1 MSSSEASTT
10 KEKPFNMLTFGNIN
24 LTLILTLDQK
34 DVSEYNIDK
43 QILEDLNDLSFLEN
57 NSKLW
62 NKIDVIS
69 CDESLNALV
78 TMNKMKK
85 GKNMAMYVVFK
96 KIEYNDTNFD
106 FSPIL
111 ESVLSEYGIKIKPY
125 DLGQSEINIQFQL
138 EYEGKKNVIG
148 ICGEIKNEEEQDDSN
163 NEKNEEEKN
172 DSNNE
177 KNEEEKNDSNNE
189 KNEEEKND
197 SNNEK
202 NEEEKNNDNNNN
214 QNEDIN
220 KNENNKNSQ
229 NKNNNNKEEESEEEE
244 EEENDEDKDDI
255 GNLSEILSEENIEQF
270 KYIYVNI
277 PDIISGTFGDVT
289 FKQLYNFLYK
299 LKDETNLEIILY
311 LGNKFDKS
319 KDLYKLL
326 KVSDIHI
333 ISNKNSLLE
342 VLKKTKAKE
351 EKKKKKKSNKSEKVD
366 TQKKPEEEDE
376 NEKVGENN
384 SGDNEDKLISKRL
397 EKRPSNTKN
406 DSLNSS
412 FRKLAPIDQFTN
424 KPLNKKNMFNYLRK
438 IIYSKNKTEHP
449 NYNNKL
455 GIYFD
460 DFNKII
466 FVNYNKNNYQASVND
481 YDLNIFPKHN
491 VHKLKEID
499 KMKEILKNYES
510 QSISILL
517 SGTLNQIL
525 NNKEGINNSDYYL
538 ISLAGSF
545 IIKKILLF
553 EMNNVAPPMNKS
565 FYSVKI
571 KKSDL
576 KDYFDKLESEKKENG
591 FNVEFP
597 LQDFRINKS
606 VMYTPLK
613 DKYLRSYMQS
623 STNIDVLKSNDFIST
638 RKKILTEQSLS
649 PKEIRNIKK
658 DKAFLDFM
666 NSRGLNDNT
675 QDYMKEFLKKKKETK
690 YYIPGVDG
698 IKEYYLYLGK
708 RCLNKNYLPT
718 IKKKTVKINLKDKKL
733 NTIQK
738 ENPNRVEKSND
749 NENINDNDYG
759 VSSGDGTE
767 KNSSDYKEIEFQETP
782 SK

>member
-189 KNEEEKND
+189 KNEEEKN
-197 SNNEK
+197 
-202 NEEEKNNDNNNN
+202 NDNNNN

-351 EKKKKKKSNKSEKVD
+351 EKKKKKKSNKSEKTD
-366 TQKKPEEEDE
+366 TQKKSEEEDE
-376 NEKVGENN
+376 NEKVVENN

-406 DSLNSS
+406 ESLNSS
-412 FRKLAPIDQFTN
+412 FRKLAPLDQFSN

-499 KMKEILKNYES
+499 KMKEILKNYQS